1 MMNYFALA
9 KRISRASIICTE
21 DYTSCECIVC
31 DQSRR
36 DHWADQQ
43 FDDARDAR
51 MEWDKEGGA

>member
-9 KRISRASIICTE
+9 KGISRASIICTE

-43 FDDARDAR
+43 FNRTLEERAGW
-51 MEWDKEGGA
+51 EEEEG